1 MDGNKDTVEI
11 KLEKMEQEDNEI
23 QTEVSEGV
31 IIWQPWEGINQKHGF
46 KVPNEAKKKKR
57 KRIFLKKQF
66 KTVLHNIAL
75 PRFTHVAFTSVLPL
89 YNCSSLHL
97 ALHQLMLMTN

>member
-31 IIWQPWEGINQKHGF
+31 II
-46 KVPNEAKKKKR
+46 
-57 KRIFLKKQF
+57 
-66 KTVLHNIAL
+66 
-75 PRFTHVAFTSVLPL
+75 
-89 YNCSSLHL
+89 
-97 ALHQLMLMTN
+97 